1 MKGDDLWVGGL
12 GKEWT
17 TQDGKV
23 LNTHPMFVKK
33 INRWV
38 YYSILAI
45 LTLIIYIRHFQQYN
59 DRFIRFQSQ
68 NGCFFYLFHLK
79 TQVSNVE

>member
-38 YYSILAI
+38 YSPDGI
-45 LTLIIYIRHFQQYN
+45 LTILNLIIYIRDFQEYN
-59 DRFIRFQSQ
+59 DRFIRF
-68 NGCFFYLFHLK
+68 
-79 TQVSNVE
+79 